1 MRTFNLKSITLVLF
15 LLSASLQ
22 VWALTNTPQV
32 RGFMNNWDCTAMT
45 QSSNNSNIYYYEAT
59 TNGEFKVTDG
69 CNWDNDKNLSYYDN
83 SKGNVTLFGNN
94 SGGNL
99 SCSQAGT
106 WYICFDS
113 SDSKVYATTTNP
125 DAGGGGGGSLDADL
139 IAVLNGTKIMVYGG
153 ELTSWNQSNYYF
165 MTSNNTSN
173 AVATATKD
181 ISSLSI
187 NNETYWFGA
196 VTISA
201 GTYYQGHWAS
211 GLSCAITA
219 GNAYVVRGGSPSTT
233 YFELKAGSTNNN
245 AIYSVKKASLT
256 SPTISATTT
265 IDASI
270 TQGSSISIST
280 STSAGVSVL
289 NKSNTLKYYL
299 YDGSDWSEL
308 TVSAGSADVSSLA
321 VGTGYKIVT
330 VLYDG
335 YIYVKADED
344 TFNVESASSKLTVT
358 YNINGGSGTAP
369 TDNNEYDEN
378 DVVTVLGQNDITKTG
393 YTFGGWNTN
402 SSGTGTNYTAGTG
415 TFTITQNTTLYAK
428 WTEKMTT
435 VTINV
440 SPSGAGTLTVGGSAF
455 TAGNT
460 TTAGVT
466 TSRTVVATANTDYAF
481 SSWSVTG
488 NATGTNTTNTYTLKG
503 NGNEGSGTLTANF
516 VESIASGWYLGGSDF
531 GNSWDVSNKAYPL
544 DRKYRGMTGVYYRQG
559 TVTTSAY
566 DCLHNGTTRYRPT
579 SNTTFQG
586 AGWSNKIALSSTSA
600 DANYRFKTA
609 GTYYIVADTRG
620 SYPYIWYETTEP
632 VSSNYHSVNVS
643 GVNDSK
649 GTCKVT
655 LSTASGFETT
665 RFANGETFCITI
677 TGVDGWIPTIT
688 IGSTPTTWS
697 IAGSTYT
704 ATGTMGSSDVSVTVS
719 YTAAYTV
726 TFAKTTGCATLTA
739 EVGSTSITTGTY
751 VKSGTSVDFTQTA
764 SSGYTFSKWYSTNTG
779 TGGTQHG
786 TSASLSKS
794 ITATT
799 AVYPIYTEQTYSVT
813 INTATGGTVS
823 PSGSQSVGLS
833 GITVVATPYAGYK
846 FSSWATTGGAAVA
859 SSTNASTTLTATA
872 TGTLTP
878 SFGRTYAFIEGRF
891 RVYNSTRT
899 SYTTTYASGGQW
911 DEGSTRIQMNY
922 DATNHRFYLNT
933 YMTPKELSANHG
945 TGCGDCKP
953 YFYIKTSTSNSSL
966 ENVTSYLSSSSTT
979 LSAAGSANKKA
990 LGQSGSNSNL
1000 RFDSDDES
1008 GYVILYFDE
1017 SGVWYE
1023 LEIPEYT
1030 LTMAKGTGG
1039 ASTSPAV
1046 GAHTITS
1053 AQAIS
1058 ATASSGYRFLNWTA
1072 SPDANVTFAS
1082 AKTTNSNS
1090 VTLKGDATVTAN
1102 FEPTYTLTV
1111 TSQTGGSITA
1121 PSGGTATV
1129 GPSQTTTITANKS
1142 DGYTFAGWT
1151 KVSGTATITNTNSL
1165 STTVT
1170 GVSANTTVRADF
1182 TQDNYTV
1189 TVNSVGGEIS
1199 APSGGS
1205 YTNKHYDDV
1214 VTITAVNPDAL
1225 TFVGWTASPAANA
1238 TIDDATLLS
1247 TTATIKG
1254 NVTLTATFR
1263 MPITVYFSNEQCWDE
1278 VKIHAWSAV
1287 GGSVSST
1294 FPGNA
1299 MTQNSDG
1306 WWTYT
1311 FDKSITQVNFLFANS
1326 SGTYQSNDCSSVT
1339 TTTYYKMSSTTAG
1352 QRGIETTTSS
1362 YEPSRCTPD
1371 VYTVVGDEAL
1381 VGSNWDTYD
1390 GTNEMIWNSTNNR
1403 YELRKVNVSLA
1414 AGYKYYRFV
1423 KNHCY
1428 LGSGCGQWPAEGQS
1442 NANYNFTSAKSYD
1455 LVFWLKPSSDFSHPG
1470 LDDTYGLEVY
1480 DAATYFINHPW
1491 GDGNGSWTKKEMT
1504 YSGSGNT
1511 YLASGVFGGAGA
1523 DIYNGEEKLKYY
1535 ENNNSAISGYNNVT
1549 AGDNVVFTYDAS
1561 AETLSVACP
1570 TCVQITKYWICV
1582 PTTSGS
1588 TMSEQPTLMTYNS
1601 DDGLYYTDPDTQP
1614 FLWPSN
1620 GARVN
1625 ANNNC
1630 DDNWIDRNDIV
1641 NWDKMTTGQLV
1652 QYIYDPDINQLT
1664 VVDGTLPQI
1673 TLTATQAVNAAATQ
1687 SVITLTTTSSRT
1699 ITNATYSYKQL
1710 SGPSGSLAASTTSTT
1725 TFTTTNEGVYN
1736 FQVTVSCDEGTFTAT
1751 CTVKVKFK
1759 ITIYANVAA
1768 PNWSGTINL
1777 YYWATGVAGAN
1788 YAMTSVGGKWYKYE
1802 VKGVPEFSFIVRQ
1815 GTSSGSYQTIDI
1827 GPIDDD
1833 ICIVVSSNIQ
1843 SGGSSRL
1850 YSVTTDCELY
1860 MRFASTYTQMKG
1872 SQNTGETK
1880 TVYSNLFKQDGDEVS
1895 FYVGTTPQVKFQTF
1909 NSTNNAWNAGTAVS
1923 TGVSGGDVYA
1933 GEYLSSA
1940 SNKLKNFSVY
1950 TDDYFIRTDA
1960 APGAWNDYIRSDQDM
1975 FQFSENAFFPNEW
1988 YNHYWCHWTG
1998 DGTNVKACVGNRIN
2012 PSLTDTLPD
2021 FYLTMG
2027 TNMRFEYDNRT
2038 NYIGRQFLKG
2048 SSGDF
2053 LKIYASNTDAENF
2066 IYKFD
2071 DATTRIKKDN
2081 SQTFNDG
2088 SDWVYLIDVKA
2099 KPNGSDSVTCY
2110 VYGRYPVNAAGI
2122 GTASDQDN
2130 NLGGYD
2136 TDGTT
2141 PLPITI
2147 MGGTTTADTYNMR
2160 LIYDYK
2166 TNRLMAV
2173 WYPAGQELTAE
2184 EDITVDANFMMS
2196 RTDDNAPLTVAIQN
2210 SNVKVLEINQMVS
2223 TLTITKDQYNSKKKN
2238 GVYFYWVSLPYN
2250 CRVKDI
2256 YGIGSYGKK
2265 WTVQRYRGDM
2275 RALYGFRHDI
2285 TTFWANMKQNATATM
2300 EANRGYVI
2308 RVQLTNDDFKEING
2322 TSQVTLYFPSCNTS
2336 PIQLNNSSTS
2346 LQTIAPEMIC
2356 NVVEP
2361 VSGKSRRN
2369 FDSNWNII
2377 GNPGMGTMKI
2387 TSPTALPSSDPNAQ
2401 AEDAGDKTLNYYY
2414 KWTYN
2419 SASSTNNYAVQT
2431 VANQNIFQP
2440 MYSYMVQYGGTV
2452 TWQPQIETID
2462 PSLLHRRNIDHEQ
2475 QDILISVLLKANED
2489 SESSDEQVDDVI
2501 YDRTYITLH
2510 EGAKTEFTLNQDIT
2524 KMGNNAPMIYS
2535 VFDEVE
2541 TAGKQLPHETTIV
2554 PLTVNIP
2561 KMENYINGELQEQPT
2576 QFSIGLED
2584 QVEKTITLI
2593 DYVEGKEVVLN
2604 QTDYPISLT
2613 EGVYNDRFALRIT
2626 EKQDVVTANGD
2637 AQSGDGVRVITDG
2650 KMLYVDGITEPTE
2663 VSIYDVTGRNL
2674 LHTIVSEGVGF
2685 AAPQTGVYLIQI
2697 GGKVEKI
2704 VLR

>member
-32 RGFMNNWDCTAMT
+32 RGFMNSWNCTEMT

-59 TNGEFKVTDG
+59 SNGEFKVTDG

-83 SKGNVTLFGNN
+83 SKGNVTLSGNN
-94 SGGNL
+94 TGGNL
-99 SCSQAGT
+99 SCSQTGT

-153 ELTSWNQSNYYF
+153 ELTGWNQSNYYF

-245 AIYSVKKASLT
+245 AIYRVKKASST

-299 YDGSDWSEL
+299 YDGSDWLEL

-344 TFNVESASSKLTVT
+344 SFSVTASETYYTLTYGSGSNGSVSAKNASTNADVSSGASILSGTQITFTATPNSHYKLKGWYSNSGCTTAISGAGTTNPYTRTITATQSVYAAFELNTCAITIDRNGGTAGATSVTATYGSTLPSFTASSR
-358 YNINGGSGTAP
+358 
-369 TDNNEYDEN
+369 
-378 DVVTVLGQNDITKTG
+378 TG
-393 YTFGGWNTN
+393 YTLNGYYTSASGGTKIINADGTLVASTTYAN
-402 SSGTGTNYTAGTG
+402 SSKQWNSDVSSL
-415 TFTITQNTTLYAK
+415 TLHAQ

-455 TAGNT
+455 AAGNT

-466 TSRTVVATANTDYAF
+466 TSRTVKATALPGYKFNNYTT
-481 SSWSVTG
+481 SG
-488 NATGTNTTNTYTLKG
+488 NATGSASSNTYTLKG
-503 NGNEGSGTLTANF
+503 NGSAGTGTLTANF
-516 VESIASGWYLGGSDF
+516 I
-531 GNSWDVSNKAYPL
+531 
-544 DRKYRGMTGVYYRQG
+544 
-559 TVTTSAY
+559 
-566 DCLHNGTTRYRPT
+566 
-579 SNTTFQG
+579 
-586 AGWSNKIALSSTSA
+586 
-600 DANYRFKTA
+600 
-609 GTYYIVADTRG
+609 
-620 SYPYIWYETTEP
+620 
-632 VSSNYHSVNVS
+632 
-643 GVNDSK
+643 
-649 GTCKVT
+649 
-655 LSTASGFETT
+655 
-665 RFANGETFCITI
+665 
-677 TGVDGWIPTIT
+677 
-688 IGSTPTTWS
+688 
-697 IAGSTYT
+697 
-704 ATGTMGSSDVSVTVS
+704 
-719 YTAAYTV
+719 
-726 TFAKTTGCATLTA
+726 
-739 EVGSTSITTGTY
+739 
-751 VKSGTSVDFTQTA
+751 
-764 SSGYTFSKWYSTNTG
+764 
-779 TGGTQHG
+779 
-786 TSASLSKS
+786 
-794 ITATT
+794 
-799 AVYPIYTEQTYSVT
+799 
-813 INTATGGTVS
+813 
-823 PSGSQSVGLS
+823 
-833 GITVVATPYAGYK
+833 
-846 FSSWATTGGAAVA
+846 
-859 SSTNASTTLTATA
+859 
-872 TGTLTP
+872 
-878 SFGRTYAFIEGRF
+878 RTYAFIEGRF
-891 RVYNSTRT
+891 RVYNSTRST
-899 SYTTTYASGGQW
+899 YTTTYTSGGQW
-911 DEGSTRIQMNY
+911 DESSTRIQMSY

-945 TGCGDCKP
+945 SGCNDCKP

-966 ENVTSYLSSSSTT
+966 ANVTSYLSSSSTT

-990 LGQSGSNSNL
+990 LGQSGNNANL
-1000 RFDSDDES
+1000 RFDSSDES

-1046 GAHTITS
+1046 GAHTITG

-1090 VTLKGDATVTAN
+1090 VTLKGNATVTAN

-1129 GPSQTTTITANKS
+1129 GPSQTTTITATKS
-1142 DGYTFAGWT
+1142 NGYTFAGWT
-1151 KVSGTATITNTNSL
+1151 KVSGTATITNASNL

-1205 YTNKHYDDV
+1205 LTNKHYGDV

-1339 TTTYYKMSSTTAG
+1339 TTTYYKMSSTTAS

-1523 DIYNGEEKLKYY
+1523 DIYNGETKLKYY

-1561 AETLSVACP
+1561 AQTLSVACP

-1588 TMSEQPTLMTYNS
+1588 TMPEQATLMTYNS
-1601 DDGLYYTDPDTQP
+1601 DDGLYYTDPETQP

-1620 GARVN
+1620 GAKVN

-1630 DDNWIDRNDIV
+1630 SDNWIDRNNIV

-1687 SVITLTTTSSRT
+1687 SVITLTTTSSRP

-1777 YYWATGVAGAN
+1777 YYWATGVTGAN

-1843 SGGSSRL
+1843 SEGSSRL

-2099 KPNGSDSVTCY
+2099 KPNGSDDVKCY

-2173 WYPAGQELTAE
+2173 WYPAGQKLTAE

-2196 RTDDNAPLTVAIQN
+2196 RTDDNAPLTVAIKN
-2210 SNVKVLEINQMVS
+2210 SNVKVLKINQMVS
-2223 TLTITKDQYNSKKKN
+2223 TLTITKSQYNSKKNN

-2377 GNPGMGTMKI
+2377 GNPGMGTMMI
-2387 TSPTALPSSDPNAQ
+2387 TSPTALPSGDPNAQ

-2414 KWTYN
+2414 KWTY
-2419 SASSTNNYAVQT
+2419 SSVSSTNNYAVQT

-2462 PSLLHRRNIDHEQ
+2462 PSLLRRRNIDHEQ

-2489 SESSDEQVDDVI
+2489 PESSDEQVDDVI

-2535 VFDEVE
+2535 VFDDVE

>member
-1 MRTFNLKSITLVLF
+1 MRTFNLKSITLVLS

-32 RGFMNNWDCTAMT
+32 RGFMNNWNCTEMT

-59 TNGEFKVTDG
+59 SNGEFKVTDG

-83 SKGNVTLFGNN
+83 SKGNVTLSGNN
-94 SGGNL
+94 TGGNL

-139 IAVLNGTKIMVYGG
+139 IAVLNGTKIMVYCG
-153 ELTSWNQSNYYF
+153 ELSSWNQSTYKF
-165 MTSNNTSN
+165 KNNSG
-173 AVATATKD
+173 TA
-181 ISSLSI
+181 IAEVSLSSSI
-187 NNETYWFGA
+187 TVVDDLYKIGYTTLAPNT
-196 VTISA
+196 
-201 GTYYQGHWAS
+201 TYYNQGHWDS
-211 GLSCAITA
+211 GLSCQVEA
-219 GNAYVVRGGSPSTT
+219 GYLYVVRGSKSSTYFTQKASSGSNYLYRVSQQNSSTSATRTASTT
-233 YFELKAGSTNNN
+233 
-245 AIYSVKKASLT
+245 
-256 SPTISATTT
+256 ISS
-265 IDASI
+265 SI
-270 TQGSSISIST
+270 TQGSSISVST
-280 STSAGVSVL
+280 STSAGKSVVGRT
-289 NKSNTLKYYL
+289 NTIKYYL

-335 YIYVKADED
+335 YIYVNADED
-344 TFNVESASSKLTVT
+344 TFSVTAATVPTITFSSTSGTINWGDAINITVSTANIVNNSTITFKAGSTTIGTASVSSNSATLNYQPTAFASSTTITAEYSSTTSTNSYTLSMNTPSVSLSASPTSNVGTGDNVTFTATKSNVSTNATVT
-358 YNINGGSGTAP
+358 YKFEDTTSGTSTIQAASSTNTCTTSWSSSGSKTVKVTMTITFSGSSKTATATKSVTISPKTTIYFDNSITNWSKVYLYLYSQNYYESNGSGSQSNKGCYAECLQMSLVAGASTIYSYTYLGTVPSYVCFLNASQSNYGNFWDGTEGAVRGAYKSFSASTPLYIPTSTYETKNNVYYYNSGSWSEYPPTSYTLTVNISPSGAGSITAPSGGTATVTKYSTTTITATKNNGYTFTGWTKTGTATIANANNLSTTVTNVQSDATITANFTQDQYSVTYNSNGGTGTQ
-369 TDNNEYDEN
+369 TDASTYTYGST
-378 DVVTVLGQNDITKTG
+378 VTVKPQGSVARTG

-415 TFTITQNTTLYAK
+415 TFTITGNTTLYAK
-428 WTEKMTT
+428 WTENKHN
-435 VTINV
+435 VTI
-440 SPSGAGTLTVGGSAF
+440 SYKCGS
-455 TAGNT
+455 TTIKDNT
-460 TTAGVT
+460 TQSNVGEVNATSITA
-466 TSRTVVATANTDYAF
+466 ATINGYTF
-481 SSWSVTG
+481 SSWTVGTG
-488 NATGTNTTNTYTLKG
+488 VQITSGSTSTKTISIKTKASG
-503 NGNEGSGTLTANF
+503 NYTLTAN
-516 VESIASGWYLGGSDF
+516 Y
-531 GNSWDVSNKAYPL
+531 
-544 DRKYRGMTGVYYRQG
+544 
-559 TVTTSAY
+559 
-566 DCLHNGTTRYRPT
+566 
-579 SNTTFQG
+579 
-586 AGWSNKIALSSTSA
+586 
-600 DANYRFKTA
+600 
-609 GTYYIVADTRG
+609 
-620 SYPYIWYETTEP
+620 
-632 VSSNYHSVNVS
+632 
-643 GVNDSK
+643 
-649 GTCKVT
+649 
-655 LSTASGFETT
+655 
-665 RFANGETFCITI
+665 
-677 TGVDGWIPTIT
+677 
-688 IGSTPTTWS
+688 
-697 IAGSTYT
+697 
-704 ATGTMGSSDVSVTVS
+704 
-719 YTAAYTV
+719 
-726 TFAKTTGCATLTA
+726 
-739 EVGSTSITTGTY
+739 
-751 VKSGTSVDFTQTA
+751 
-764 SSGYTFSKWYSTNTG
+764 
-779 TGGTQHG
+779 
-786 TSASLSKS
+786 
-794 ITATT
+794 
-799 AVYPIYTEQTYSVT
+799 
-813 INTATGGTVS
+813 
-823 PSGSQSVGLS
+823 
-833 GITVVATPYAGYK
+833 
-846 FSSWATTGGAAVA
+846 
-859 SSTNASTTLTATA
+859 
-872 TGTLTP
+872 
-878 SFGRTYAFIEGRF
+878 
-891 RVYNSTRT
+891 
-899 SYTTTYASGGQW
+899 
-911 DEGSTRIQMNY
+911 
-922 DATNHRFYLNT
+922 
-933 YMTPKELSANHG
+933 
-945 TGCGDCKP
+945 
-953 YFYIKTSTSNSSL
+953 
-966 ENVTSYLSSSSTT
+966 
-979 LSAAGSANKKA
+979 
-990 LGQSGSNSNL
+990 
-1000 RFDSDDES
+1000 
-1008 GYVILYFDE
+1008 
-1017 SGVWYE
+1017 
-1023 LEIPEYT
+1023 
-1030 LTMAKGTGG
+1030 
-1039 ASTSPAV
+1039 
-1046 GAHTITS
+1046 
-1053 AQAIS
+1053 
-1058 ATASSGYRFLNWTA
+1058 
-1072 SPDANVTFAS
+1072 
-1082 AKTTNSNS
+1082 
-1090 VTLKGDATVTAN
+1090 
-1102 FEPTYTLTV
+1102 
-1111 TSQTGGSITA
+1111 
-1121 PSGGTATV
+1121 
-1129 GPSQTTTITANKS
+1129 
-1142 DGYTFAGWT
+1142 
-1151 KVSGTATITNTNSL
+1151 
-1165 STTVT
+1165 
-1170 GVSANTTVRADF
+1170 

-1199 APSGGS
+1199 APAGGS
-1205 YTNKHYDDV
+1205 YTNKHYDDE

-1238 TIDDATLLS
+1238 TIADATLLS

-1278 VKIHAWSAV
+1278 VKIHAWGAV
-1287 GGSVSST
+1287 GGTVEST

-1326 SGTYQSNDCSSVT
+1326 SGTYQSNDCSNVT

-1381 VGSNWDTYD
+1381 VGSSWDTYD

-1523 DIYNGEEKLKYY
+1523 DIYNGETKLRYY

-1561 AETLSVACP
+1561 AQTLSVACP

-1588 TMSEQPTLMTYNS
+1588 TMPEQATLMTYNS

-1620 GARVN
+1620 GAKVN

-1630 DDNWIDRNDIV
+1630 SDNWIDRNNIV

-1687 SVITLTTTSSRT
+1687 SVITLTTTSSRP

-1759 ITIYANVAA
+1759 ITIYANVEA

-1777 YYWATGVAGAN
+1777 YYWATGVTGAN

-2099 KPNGSDSVTCY
+2099 KPNGSDDVKCY

-2196 RTDDNAPLTVAIQN
+2196 RTDDNAPLTVAIKN

-2223 TLTITKDQYNSKKKN
+2223 TLTITKSEYNSKKKN
-2238 GVYFYWVSLPYN
+2238 GVYFYWISLPYN

-2387 TSPTALPSSDPNAQ
+2387 TSPTALPSGDPNAQ

-2419 SASSTNNYAVQT
+2419 STSSTNNYAVQT

-2462 PSLLHRRNIDHEQ
+2462 PSLLRRRNIDHEQ
-2475 QDILISVLLKANED
+2475 QDILISVLLKANEY

-2535 VFDEVE
+2535 VFDDVE

-2663 VSIYDVTGRNL
+2663 LSIYDVTGRNL